1 MPATPVTIRDATG
14 AELEAAGDVVAGA
27 YDHESLA
34 SDRYLA
40 RLRDARGRAASA
52 AVLVALDGA
61 EVVGTV
67 TYALSGTPS
76 AEPVGPLAGRRRAC
90 VRWASRRP
98 PGAVGWRRRW
108 CGPASTGP
116 GARGAA
122 ASCSRPRR
130 RCTRRSG
137 CTGGSGS
144 CAVPTSTGC
153 PSPASTCSATSLVL

>member
-1 MPATPVTIRDATG
+1 MTIRDATG

-40 RLRDARGRAASA
+40 RLLDARGRAASA

-76 AEPVGPLAGRRRAC
+76 AELSAPWPDAAELRALGVAPAARGRGVAEALVRAC
-90 VRWASRRP
+90 VDRARSEGRGRILLSTQTQMHAAQRLYGRLGFVRRP
-98 PGAVGWRRRW
+98 DLDWVPEPGVDLLGYE
-108 CGPASTGP
+108 
-116 GARGAA
+116 
-122 ASCSRPRR
+122 
-130 RCTRRSG
+130 
-137 CTGGSGS
+137 
-144 CAVPTSTGC
+144 
-153 PSPASTCSATSLVL
+153 LVL